1 MTTDLNIGVERGEAA
16 TLVVLRGDLDLA
28 TAPELRECL
37 VKVIDEGERVVID
50 LEAVGFLD
58 SAGLGILVG
67 GLKRARTRGGELELV
82 CTARTCSS
90 RSRSRAWTACS
101 PSTPDATTRSAA
113 GARRGVQPFAM
124 TWTWP
129 G

>member
-1 MTTDLNIGVERGEAA
+1 MTDLNIGVERGEAA

-82 CTARTCSS
+82 CTGQDVLKPLEITGLDRVFTIHAGRD
-90 RSRSRAWTACS
+90 RAL
-101 PSTPDATTRSAA
+101 
-113 GARRGVQPFAM
+113 GG
-124 TWTWP
+124 
-129 G
+129 

>member
-1 MTTDLNIGVERGEAA
+1 MTDLNIGVERGEAA

-82 CTARTCSS
+82 CTGQDVLKPLEITGLDRVFTIHAGRD
-90 RSRSRAWTACS
+90 
-101 PSTPDATTRSAA
+101 DAL
-113 GARRGVQPFAM
+113 GG
-124 TWTWP
+124 
-129 G
+129 

>member
-1 MTTDLNIGVERGEAA
+1 MTDLNIDVERDEAT

-37 VKVIDEGERVVID
+37 VKVIDDGARIVID

-67 GLKRARTRGGELELV
+67 GLKRARTHGGELELV
-82 CTARTCSS
+82 CTSQDVLKPLEITGLDRVFTIHPG
-90 RSRSRAWTACS
+90 RE
-101 PSTPDATTRSAA
+101 AA
-113 GARRGVQPFAM
+113 LGR
-124 TWTWP
+124 
-129 G
+129 

>member
-1 MTTDLNIGVERGEAA
+1 VTELNIGVERGEP

-37 VKVIDEGERVVID
+37 VKVIDEGARVVVD

-82 CTARTCSS
+82 CTSKDVLKPLEITGLDRVFTIHPG
-90 RSRSRAWTACS
+90 R
-101 PSTPDATTRSAA
+101 DAAL
-113 GARRGVQPFAM
+113 GG
-124 TWTWP
+124 
-129 G
+129 